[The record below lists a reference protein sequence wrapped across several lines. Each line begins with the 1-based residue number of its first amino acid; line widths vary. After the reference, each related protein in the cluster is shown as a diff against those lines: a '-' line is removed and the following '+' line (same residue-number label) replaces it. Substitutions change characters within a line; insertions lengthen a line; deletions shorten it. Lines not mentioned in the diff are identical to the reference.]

1 MDIALATIRAKS
13 GDTPADE
20 SIVGVGPVTMACTM
34 LRKTPA
40 SNGSFPHTHLRRRR
54 TRQPHTTQT
63 DASADTRAVLRCFE
77 AAPKTDRD
85 TYAVTPH
92 PATPPASRTGT

>member
-13 GDTPADE
+13 EDTPADE

-40 SNGSFPHTHLRRRR
+40 SNGSFPHTHLRRASDAA
-54 TRQPHTTQT
+54 TTH
-63 DASADTRAVLRCFE
+63 D
-77 AAPKTDRD
+77 TDRR
-85 TYAVTPH
+85 V
-92 PATPPASRTGT
+92 SRHTRRVQML